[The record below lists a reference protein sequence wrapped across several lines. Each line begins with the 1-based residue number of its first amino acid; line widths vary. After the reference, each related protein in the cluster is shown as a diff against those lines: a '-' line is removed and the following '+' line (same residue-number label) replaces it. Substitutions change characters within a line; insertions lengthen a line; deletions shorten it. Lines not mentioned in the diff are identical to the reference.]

1 MMIQWILEYQKHN
14 KMLRYLVDMKLY
26 RKFNKTIRC
35 VSPAVFVLGV
45 QLTI

>member
-1 MMIQWILEYQKHN
+1 MDREARV
-14 KMLRYLVDMKLY
+14 LRYKEKRKN

-35 VSPAVFVLGV
+35 VSTAVFVWGV

>member
-1 MMIQWILEYQKHN
+1 
-14 KMLRYLVDMKLY
+14 MLRYKEKRKN